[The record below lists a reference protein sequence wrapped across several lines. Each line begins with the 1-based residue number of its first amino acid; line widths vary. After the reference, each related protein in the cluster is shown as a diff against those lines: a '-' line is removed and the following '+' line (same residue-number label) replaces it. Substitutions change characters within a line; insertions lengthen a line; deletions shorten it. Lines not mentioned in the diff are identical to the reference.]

1 MTDPLTAD
9 DLETIEQR
17 ANAAT
22 EGPWRAAV
30 VARFV
35 DDDGCERGKGAIYP
49 AGPSGPPPLF
59 VTPDWLAADAE
70 FIAHA
75 RDDVPALLAEVR
87 RLQAAEQRVRAL
99 HHPVPAP
106 TSQHY
111 RCEPYECDRAGEGEL
126 RDECGE
132 CGRWYPCPTIDAL
145 DGGE

>member
-1 MTDPLTAD
+1 MTDPLTDAYLD
-9 DLETIEQR
+9 AIEQR

-22 EGPWRAAV
+22 EGPWFQDSDNPGLVWGEQRS
-30 VARFV
+30 
-35 DDDGCERGKGAIYP
+35 DGDGYW
-49 AGPSGPPPLF
+49 SLF
-59 VTPDWLAADAE
+59 ASETGHDATAEPQDAE

-75 RDDVPALLAEVR
+75 RGDVPALVAEVR
-87 RLQAAEQRVRAL
+87 RRMATEQRVRAL

-111 RCEPYECDRAGEGEL
+111 HCEPYECDRAGEGEL

-132 CGRWYPCPTIDAL
+132 CGRWCPCPTIDAL